1 LSDDQFPVYG
11 FRGLIQQSS
20 QLAVY
25 GRVKELSTGGGR
37 SNPAQSQASKLESS
51 SRKPFEVLMDRQR
64 ACCLK
69 WIVPLVAVALLS
81 VAAVRPAQASLGG
94 DVGSIQADQ
103 VKLQGTR
110 QTTAK
115 AAYTVHEIQSASG
128 TVVREYLSADGKV
141 FAVTFRGPFLPDIRQ
156 ILGDYFEQYS
166 AARQAQVAQN
176 PNMRRARRPVVVDEP
191 GLNVQIGGHPRAFA
205 GRAYVPGMLP
215 AGVQLEE
222 IQ

>member
-1 LSDDQFPVYG
+1 
-11 FRGLIQQSS
+11 
-20 QLAVY
+20 
-25 GRVKELSTGGGR
+25 
-37 SNPAQSQASKLESS
+37 
-51 SRKPFEVLMDRQR
+51 MDRRR

-69 WIVPLVAVALLS
+69 WIVPAAAVALMGL
-81 VAAVRPAQASLGG
+81 AAVRPAEASLGG

-115 AAYTVHEIQSASG
+115 AAYTVHEIQAASG

-156 ILGDYFEQYS
+156 ILGNYFEQYS
-166 AARQAQVAQN
+166 TARQAQAAQN
-176 PNMRRARRPVVVDEP
+176 PNARRARRPIVVDEP
-191 GLNVQIGGHPRAFA
+191 GLNVQIGGHPRSFA

-215 AGVQLEE
+215 GGVQLEE